1 MIEKHVSAILQNR
14 KSSVQ
19 RIKNCIA
26 FCTILLN
33 LSVPTSISTISKSD
47 KDYYEAVHYD
57 TASLGLK
64 SMRHSHIL
72 GVSVVEFEH
81 RHCFLIC
88 QRGV

>member
-1 MIEKHVSAILQNR
+1 MCKKMIEKHVSAILQNR

-47 KDYYEAVHYD
+47 KDYLLLWAV
-57 TASLGLK
+57 TKTITLLPTIKVIFLSLSDGF
-64 SMRHSHIL
+64 HS
-72 GVSVVEFEH
+72 
-81 RHCFLIC
+81 
-88 QRGV
+88 